1 MVMAVV
7 RFLLAVSSCLISR
20 VISFTCWSKVDN
32 QITKEKRRNTHHS
45 LTLSCLVLD
54 LTDLTIYAKIKKE
67 SPLRKPRLPPEKLN
81 DRSLRLLQGT
91 CGVSTNSCLCPHHL
105 SHFVLDR
112 GHLLIFLSRSSSSDI
127 ENWS

>member
-54 LTDLTIYAKIKKE
+54 LTDLTIYEKIKRITTKKTE
-67 SPLRKPRLPPEKLN
+67 AP
-81 DRSLRLLQGT
+81 T
-91 CGVSTNSCLCPHHL
+91 
-105 SHFVLDR
+105 
-112 GHLLIFLSRSSSSDI
+112 
-127 ENWS
+127 